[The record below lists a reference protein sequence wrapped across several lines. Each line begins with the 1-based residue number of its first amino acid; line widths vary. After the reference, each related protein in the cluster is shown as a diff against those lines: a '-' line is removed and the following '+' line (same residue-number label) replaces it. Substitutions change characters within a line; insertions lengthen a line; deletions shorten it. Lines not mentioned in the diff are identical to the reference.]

1 MGLLLLMDSPS
12 SLDPPAPPASEVLRI
27 RFLYDLVYRGELR
40 EEDQSFLGANDKQT
54 VKRAKIIR
62 IMEAV

>member
-12 SLDPPAPPASEVLRI
+12 AFGPTKSELLLN
-27 RFLYDLVYRGELR
+27 RFIFDLVYRGELR
-40 EEDQSFLGANDKQT
+40 EEDQSFLDAQYKQT

>member
-1 MGLLLLMDSPS
+1 MALLLLMDSPS
-12 SLDPPAPPASEVLRI
+12 AFGPTQSQVLLN
-27 RFLYDLVYRGELR
+27 RFIFDLVYRGELR
-40 EEDQSFLGANDKQT
+40 EDDQSFLGANDKQT

>member
-12 SLDPPAPPASEVLRI
+12 AFGPTKSEVLRI
-27 RFLYDLVYRGELR
+27 RFIYDLIYRGELR
-40 EEDQSFLGANDKQT
+40 EEDQSFLGEEFKQI

>member
-12 SLDPPAPPASEVLRI
+12 AFGPTKSEALLN
-27 RFLYDLVYRGELR
+27 RFIFDLVYRGDLR

>member
-1 MGLLLLMDSPS
+1 MGLMLLLMDSPS
-12 SLDPPAPPASEVLRI
+12 SLAPPASEVLRI

-40 EEDQSFLGANDKQT
+40 EDDRTFLGANDKQT

>member
-12 SLDPPAPPASEVLRI
+12 AFGPTKSEVLLN
-27 RFLYDLVYRGELR
+27 RFIFDLVYRGDLR
-40 EEDQSFLGANDKQT
+40 EEDQSFLGANDKLT

>member
-12 SLDPPAPPASEVLRI
+12 DLAPTKSEVLLK
-27 RFLYDLVYRGELR
+27 RFIFDLVYRGDLR

-62 IMEAV
+62 IMETV